1 MEKYIIGFWGC
12 YFGTIGLMVAGSVF
26 GFVRSLR
33 RVSANAALTALASAF
48 FAVAFLSGL
57 PIEDDDNLDRFLAHV
72 AVATSA
78 LLICLFIS
86 MLGLFRESRTRLRPV
101 LMLAGLSLGV
111 LVSGWLM
118 PPRAALAAG
127 LAEAVLLG
135 LVALGLSLR
144 SALRRERLAK
154 MSVVGVFFMLIALGG
169 LGWIA
174 LERDHAPWQVHV
186 MSALAGTVYLATMA
200 TALWARYAYLIE
212 LNRVMKLG
220 PDYDLVTRMRS
231 HAQTGPMVSAAF
243 QHYRKN
249 PAPLGIMVIS
259 IANLYVLE
267 KLYGQPA
274 VNHALFVCAG
284 RLQRSVPT
292 SIEMGRLGNDSFLLL
307 MPECRDSGQ
316 LIRLA
321 HTVQAHLSKSVT
333 LHTSL
338 EMASLD
344 HEKPQ
349 QTRWVADIGVGL
361 LRVSKAE
368 ARASESVALVR
379 GVSRTAWTYPSRI
392 GWYDEGSGE
401 IAAMPAMAA

>member
-249 PAPLGIMVIS
+249 PAPLV
-259 IANLYVLE
+259 
-267 KLYGQPA
+267 
-274 VNHALFVCAG
+274 
-284 RLQRSVPT
+284 
-292 SIEMGRLGNDSFLLL
+292 GNC
-307 MPECRDSGQ
+307 E
-316 LIRLA
+316 
-321 HTVQAHLSKSVT
+321 
-333 LHTSL
+333 
-338 EMASLD
+338 
-344 HEKPQ
+344 
-349 QTRWVADIGVGL
+349 
-361 LRVSKAE
+361 
-368 ARASESVALVR
+368 
-379 GVSRTAWTYPSRI
+379 
-392 GWYDEGSGE
+392 
-401 IAAMPAMAA
+401 